1 MIVQSLNLFIL
12 VLAVGAKF
20 VIANSTAECNKA
32 DVNGGSKFNV
42 RVVEC
47 RMAAKVG
54 RKLKISFGHWVNFFH
69 KIGVGEI
76 DENRGL
82 EEHFQVGR
90 FASSCTKVIV
100 GDDERR
106 QRDSS

>member
-1 MIVQSLNLFIL
+1 MQSLNIFIL

-47 RMAAKVG
+47 RIAAKVG
-54 RKLKISFGHWVNFFH
+54 GKLRMSLGHLMH
-69 KIGVGEI
+69 
-76 DENRGL
+76 
-82 EEHFQVGR
+82 
-90 FASSCTKVIV
+90 
-100 GDDERR
+100 
-106 QRDSS
+106 